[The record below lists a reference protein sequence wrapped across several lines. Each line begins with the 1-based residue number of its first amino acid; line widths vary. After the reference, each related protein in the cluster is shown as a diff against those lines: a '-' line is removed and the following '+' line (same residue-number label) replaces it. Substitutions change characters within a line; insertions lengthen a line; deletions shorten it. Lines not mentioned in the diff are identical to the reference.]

1 MRRQLNKI
9 ILAATFGLAITFTSC
24 GPSAAE
30 IAIRSAPSVEAVK
43 GLKDKLIWLQGNVQS
58 GGSYT
63 IEIDTDEKDLDCGV
77 FSSCTALSYKDKN
90 DIKITLKGIGANRT
104 IYSGFSVGTGV
115 TLILDDNITLQGGSL
130 SVYGG
135 TLVMNDGS
143 TITGARF
150 KSVAG
155 VSACG
160 GGVSVSGGGTF
171 LMKGGTIAKNVCL
184 PTESV
189 IGCANMKCEKKVVM
203 SEAEAH
209 YGGGVYVSGEG
220 NLFGK
225 KIAGGTFIKTGG
237 TITGY
242 ANDPENGNVII
253 GIDGNPTNGYGH
265 AVFLNGKEKKAIDTT
280 IGPEMT
286 LEFRNGILKEGR
298 NE

>member
-1 MRRQLNKI
+1 MRRQLTKI
-9 ILAATFGLAITFTSC
+9 ALTATFGLAIIFTSC

-63 IEIDTDEKDLDCGV
+63 IEIDADEKDLDCGV
-77 FSSCTALSYKDKN
+77 FSSCTALSYKDKS

-104 IYSGFSVGTGV
+104 IYSGFNVGTGV
-115 TLILDDNITLQGGSL
+115 TLILDDNITLQGGGL
-130 SVYGG
+130 RVYGG

-155 VSACG
+155 ANSCG
-160 GGVSVSGGGTF
+160 GGVHVAGGGTF
-171 LMKGGTIAKNVCL
+171 LMKGGTISQNVCL
-184 PTESV
+184 PTERV
-189 IGCANMKCEKKVVM
+189 VGCANMKCDKKIIT
-203 SEAEAH
+203 SEAEIL

-225 KIAGGTFIKTGG
+225 TIASGTFIKTGG

-242 ANDPENGNVII
+242 TSDPENGNVII

-265 AVFLNGKEKKAIDTT
+265 AVFLDGKEKKAIDTT
-280 IGPEMT
+280 VGPEMT
-286 LEFRNGILKEGR
+286 LDFRNGILKEGR